1 MSQIDEVKKLRKL
14 CGAGFNDCFAALKEA
29 GGDIEK
35 ALEILRVKGISKA
48 SKKCQELQGKVL

>member
-1 MSQIDEVKKLRKL
+1 MIVF
-14 CGAGFNDCFAALKEA
+14 CALKEA

-48 SKKCQELQGKVL
+48 SKKCQELPGKVL